1 MKRCPVFVYEV
12 YHFSLNFDV
21 NRLSDFCFKLQNNNK
36 GRVRSN
42 LGGWQSNDLFDEYSI
57 ISDLR
62 KLIFEKVK
70 IAAEDFNLSKE
81 IKLDNLWINI
91 NEYKDTNM
99 IHCHP
104 QSILSGVYYVKV
116 PKDSGDLRFFSPTED
131 LMETELKDNVK
142 EYNVKNGSTGT
153 FYPRENMLLV
163 FPSWLK
169 HCVLPNMN
177 KHDKRISISFNVG
190 FK

>member
-21 NRLSDFCFKLQNNNK
+21 NRLSDFCFELQNNNK

-116 PKDSGDLRFFSPTED
+116 PKTLE
-131 LMETELKDNVK
+131 
-142 EYNVKNGSTGT
+142 
-153 FYPRENMLLV
+153 
-163 FPSWLK
+163 
-169 HCVLPNMN
+169 
-177 KHDKRISISFNVG
+177 I
-190 FK
+190 